1 MEKIFSTG
9 EVAKILGIARHKI
22 EYAIANNH
30 LPEAQFRFLDKRF
43 FTNDDVKQIGVYFG
57 VQADAALL
65 EQIA

>member
-30 LPEAQFRFLDKRF
+30 LPEAQFRFLDKRC
-43 FTNDDVKQIGVYFG
+43 FTNDDVKRIGIYFG
-57 VQADAALL
+57 VQVDAVLP
-65 EQIA
+65 EEIA

>member
-22 EYAIANNH
+22 EYAIANSH
-30 LPEAQFRFLDKRF
+30 LPEVQFRFLDKRC
-43 FTNDDVKQIGVYFG
+43 FTNDDVKRIGIYFG

>member
-30 LPEAQFRFLDKRF
+30 LPEAQFRFLDKRC